1 MERPRGLTTIPVMVN
16 LPGLAGSPA
25 AGRCLVMGV
34 VNVTP
39 DSFSDGGRWFG
50 PEAAIAHGLELIAQG
65 ADIVDVGGESTR
77 PGAQRVPVD
86 EELRRVKPVITGLV
100 TAGAPVSVDTMRAQ
114 VAEWALEAGVSL
126 VNDVSGGLADPYMP
140 RLVAKA
146 GTPYVVMHWR
156 GHSHDMHTRAVY
168 ADVVREVHD
177 ELAQRIDAVTAEGV
191 DPSLIVLDP
200 GLGFSKN
207 PASHGPDAHNWQLLA
222 GLEEIASIG
231 GREFP
236 VLVGA
241 SRKRYLSRLFDAP
254 GTEPRPFLAND
265 AATAAVTAL
274 AAAGGAW
281 CVRVHQVPA
290 NVDAVRVAA
299 AYRAAARS

>member
-1 MERPRGLTTIPVMVN
+1 MVN
-16 LPGLAGSPA
+16 LPGLAGSAA

-39 DSFSDGGRWFG
+39 DSFSDGGLWFN
-50 PEAAIAHGLELIAQG
+50 AAAAVEHGLELIAQG

-77 PGAQRVPVD
+77 PGAQRVPAD
-86 EELRRVKPVITGLV
+86 EELRRIKPVITELV
-100 TAGAPVSVDTMRAQ
+100 RAGAVVSVDTMRAQ

-146 GTPYVVMHWR
+146 GIPYVVVHWR
-156 GHSHDMHTRAVY
+156 GHSHDMSSRAIY

-177 ELAQRIDAVTAEGV
+177 ELAQRIEAVTAEGV
-191 DPSLIVLDP
+191 DPSMIVLDP

-207 PASHGPDAHNWQLLA
+207 PAVSGPDAHNWQLLA
-222 GLEEIASIG
+222 GLRELAAIG

-241 SRKRYLSRLFDAP
+241 SRKRHLSRLFDSDGAESAP
-254 GTEPRPFLAND
+254 VPGERRGDGRHHGDLRGGRGGVVRPGARRP
-265 AATAAVTAL
+265 AERGGR
-274 AAAGGAW
+274 AGGRGLPGRGPL
-281 CVRVHQVPA
+281 VRG
-290 NVDAVRVAA
+290 
-299 AYRAAARS
+299 RS